1 MDGLAKQGEPVLD
14 DRKAP
19 FFREK
24 RLSPGHPGAW
34 LLWAVAAALPA
45 LTTRN
50 PAYLLL
56 LLLAVAAVY
65 GALPDRTEGTSGWGW
80 FWKLALFLWLFTVP
94 LNALT
99 AHYGQTVLFALP
111 DSLPIVGGPIT
122 LEAAAYGFLSGWG
135 WLGVLAVFA
144 TLNRAVEPYR
154 LLRAAPPVLFQTG
167 VIASIALS
175 FIPQAGLA
183 LREIREAQA
192 VRGHRRRGLRD
203 LPPLLLPLLTIAL
216 ERSLQLAEAME
227 ARGFGNAPLRSP
239 ILQRWGQWLA
249 ILALLALLA
258 GLLWRGFQGE
268 RPGGVFL
275 SLAGMGLL
283 LLALIL
289 QSRAIGRTHYHAQRW
304 SSNDLALALAAGLDA
319 AAYLVL
325 LSLSPD
331 VLAYTPYPRLDWPA
345 FQPAL
350 GLYFLLLALPA
361 LLFRRS
367 R

>member
-1 MDGLAKQGEPVLD
+1 MDGLTKPNEPGLD
-14 DRKAP
+14 ARKSP
-19 FFREK
+19 FCREK
-24 RLSPGHPGAW
+24 RLSPGHPAAW

-56 LLLAVAAVY
+56 LSLAVAAVY
-65 GALPDRTEGTSGWGW
+65 GDLSDRTEGTSGWGW
-80 FWKLALFLWLFTVP
+80 FWKVALFLWLFTVP

-99 AHYGQTVLFALP
+99 AHYGQTVLFTLP
-111 DSLPIVGGPIT
+111 DSLPIVGGPVT

-135 WLGVLAVFA
+135 WLGVLAIFA
-144 TLNRAVEPYR
+144 SLNRAVEPYR

-167 VIASIALS
+167 VVASIALS
-175 FIPQAGLA
+175 FIPQAGQA

-192 VRGHRRRGLRD
+192 VRGHRQRGLRD
-203 LPPLLLPLLTIAL
+203 LPPLLLPLLTTAL

-227 ARGFGNAPLRSP
+227 VRGFGNAPLRSP
-239 ILQRWGQWLA
+239 TLHRWGQ
-249 ILALLALLA
+249 ILTVLSLLALLT

-268 RPGGVFL
+268 SAGGFFL
-275 SLAGMGLL
+275 SLAGLGLL
-283 LLALIL
+283 LLSLVL
-289 QSRAIGRTHYHAQRW
+289 QSRAIGRTHYRAQHW
-304 SSNDLALALAAGLDA
+304 SSGDLVLALAAGLDVI
-319 AAYLVL
+319 AYLL
-325 LSLSPD
+325 LLVLSPD
-331 VLAYTPYPRLDWPA
+331 LMAYTPYPRLDWPA

-361 LLFRRS
+361 LLSRRS

>member
-1 MDGLAKQGEPVLD
+1 MDGPTKQNEPGLEA
-14 DRKAP
+14 RKSSSC
-19 FFREK
+19 REK
-24 RLSPGHPGAW
+24 RFSPGHPAAW

-56 LLLAVAAVY
+56 LFLAVAAVY
-65 GALPDRTEGTSGWGW
+65 GALPNRTEGASGWGW
-80 FWKLALFLWLFTVP
+80 FWKLAFFLWLFTIP
-94 LNALT
+94 LNTLT
-99 AHYGQTVLFALP
+99 AHYGQTVLFTLP
-111 DSLPIVGGPIT
+111 DSLPIIGGPVT
-122 LEAAAYGFLSGWG
+122 LEAAVYGFLSGCG

-144 TLNRAVEPYR
+144 ALNRAVEPYR
-154 LLRAAPPVLFQTG
+154 LLRIVPPVLFQTG
-167 VIASIALS
+167 VVASIALS

-203 LPPLLLPLLTIAL
+203 FPPLLLPLLTTAL

-239 ILQRWGQWLA
+239 LLQRWGQRLA

-258 GLLWRGFQGE
+258 GLLWHGFQGE
-268 RPGGVFL
+268 SPGGVFL
-275 SLAGMGLL
+275 SLAALGLL
-283 LLALIL
+283 VLALFL
-289 QSRAIGRTHYHAQRW
+289 QSRAIGRTHYHARCW
-304 SSNDLALALAAGLDA
+304 SSGDLMLALGAGLDVV
-319 AAYLVL
+319 AYLAL

-331 VLAYTPYPRLDWPA
+331 MLAYTPYPRLDWPA

-361 LLFRRS
+361 LLPRRS
-367 R
+367 